1 MFCSCTTYVM
11 ILPVWRFSCLCN
23 KTTSFHS
30 VQHTPY
36 PKICKSNTSHSQFTQ
51 SQCMFMVQLYPFLTW
66 AIVYLLC
73 AFLFSFSQSCFLVR
87 VPSWRIDSALVDGN
101 STNTSQISV
110 QHLLHFISK
119 SKWKKVPQKIIN
131 HTTFQRVSW

>member
-1 MFCSCTTYVM
+1 MFCSCTTYVR

-51 SQCMFMVQLYPFLTW
+51 ISMHVYGTTLSFFNMSNCLPVMCLFILILPVMFP
-66 AIVYLLC
+66 C
-73 AFLFSFSQSCFLVR
+73 KSSLVTDR
-87 VPSWRIDSALVDGN
+87 LG
-101 STNTSQISV
+101 TSGWQFYK
-110 QHLLHFISK
+110 HK
-119 SKWKKVPQKIIN
+119 SNLSPTSI
-131 HTTFQRVSW
+131 TFHQ

>member
-1 MFCSCTTYVM
+1 MYHLT

-23 KTTSFHS
+23 KTASFRS

-36 PKICKSNTSHSQFTQ
+36 PKICKSNTSHSQFIT
-51 SQCMFMVQLYPFLTW
+51 LYNLNACLLYNFILFLTW
-66 AIVYLLC
+66 ANVYLLC
-73 AFLFSFSQSCFLVR
+73 AFLFSCSQSCFLVR

-110 QHLLHFISK
+110 VYLLHFIIKTKWKRAKNHSILISK
-119 SKWKKVPQKIIN
+119 SMLIK
-131 HTTFQRVSW
+131 